1 MNEDRKMTH
10 FVVVSIHSS
19 RFDCSGNDDD
29 VSSGNSVRSHFS
41 IFNVAYR
48 IRYATASANSG
59 EFIRIISS
67 FFVLFDIQSHTKAR
81 CRRYCVVFASWR
93 ASVRAASIV
102 DETSTSV
109 RGVSALWFLCLKKR
123 CCIVSKHRCCI
134 ELSMLFCGALR
145 LNECCCQPRNSLA
158 SLHCARFLSIVSR
171 HHHHHQSFVLLC
183 STNGDNFFCC
193 VQRTVT
199 ICLLIVSSIGGSATT
214 TVLCEKHVAAT
225 LHHLRSA
232 SSLPTVLANRLN
244 VQLQLLA
251 LGNSTLFVFIL
262 LDSFRPFLSRSQSA
276 AGFVTAANVHA
287 TITTFCHDRL
297 SFRATV
303 LALNCCLLLSKR
315 EY

>member
-109 RGVSALWFLCLKKR
+109 RGVSALWFLCLKKT
-123 CCIVSKHRCCI
+123 
-134 ELSMLFCGALR
+134 
-145 LNECCCQPRNSLA
+145 
-158 SLHCARFLSIVSR
+158 
-171 HHHHHQSFVLLC
+171 LLC
-183 STNGDNFFCC
+183 SE
-193 VQRTVT
+193 QAS
-199 ICLLIVSSIGGSATT
+199 LLHRAEHVVLWGTAVERVLLPASQQSRITALRALSVDRKPSSSSSSSI
-214 TVLCEKHVAAT
+214 VC
-225 LHHLRSA
+225 
-232 SSLPTVLANRLN
+232 
-244 VQLQLLA
+244 
-251 LGNSTLFVFIL
+251 FVVFNE
-262 LDSFRPFLSRSQSA
+262 R
-276 AGFVTAANVHA
+276 
-287 TITTFCHDRL
+287 
-297 SFRATV
+297 
-303 LALNCCLLLSKR
+303 
-315 EY
+315 